1 MSFFRWFI
9 VVTKGRDAS
18 ERARMTDARPNGNII
33 SFSQISG
40 NDFLVLQNRLN
51 RKQVLPHENLD
62 PAAFVLPAWS
72 IKHSTFS
79 FVKWSSKFVSF
90 FSFIKSHS
98 TTFFTVEAPE
108 TGWEFFGMVGKERTK
123 VVAVKSPTYVNHET
137 INDLITENSVINNVK
152 LAYMAC

>member
-1 MSFFRWFI
+1 MIFFRWFI

-18 ERARMTDARPNGNII
+18 ERASSHDWRTAEWQHNKLQRDIRER
-33 SFSQISG
+33 
-40 NDFLVLQNRLN
+40 FLVLQNRLN

-72 IKHSTFS
+72 IKHLTFS
-79 FVKWSSKFVSF
+79 FVKWSSNFVSF

-98 TTFFTVEAPE
+98 TTFFTVETLE
-108 TGWEFFGMVGKERTK
+108 TGWEWKYLGKERTK
-123 VVAVKSPTYVNHET
+123 VVAVKSPTYVTHET

>member
-9 VVTKGRDAS
+9 VVTKGRDAI

-90 FSFIKSHS
+90 FFLYQI
-98 TTFFTVEAPE
+98 TFYNI
-108 TGWEFFGMVGKERTK
+108 FFCRSARNWLGIGMVGKERTK
-123 VVAVKSPTYVNHET
+123 VVAVKSPTYVNHES
-137 INDLITENSVINNVK
+137 INDLITESSVINNVK